1 MTSSTKLSDLTPDP
15 KNARRRTP
23 QSSHLIKE
31 SLKRYGAARS
41 VVIDENN
48 MLIAGHGTVEAAKE
62 LGIDK
67 VRVIETEGD
76 ELIAVKR
83 TNWSN
88 DQKTGANLADNRTS
102 DLSEWDGE
110 MLQQLGEETDL
121 SPWFSEDDINEIL
134 GVEEDDIADDE
145 SEQLS
150 ESFQIMIQCSTEEEQ
165 SASLETLINQG
176 FKCRALNT

>member
-1 MTSSTKLSDLTPDP
+1 MASSTKLSDLTPDP

-62 LGIDK
+62 LGIEK

-83 TNWSN
+83 TNWSD

-110 MLQQLGEETDL
+110 MLQQLSEETDL
-121 SPWFSEDDINEIL
+121 SPWFS
-134 GVEEDDIADDE
+134 EDDIADDE

-165 SASLETLINQG
+165 AASLETLINQG

>member
-76 ELIAVKR
+76 ELIAVKI
-83 TNWSN
+83 
-88 DQKTGANLADNRTS
+88 L
-102 DLSEWDGE
+102 LSSVLKEAK
-110 MLQQLGEETDL
+110 
-121 SPWFSEDDINEIL
+121 P
-134 GVEEDDIADDE
+134 
-145 SEQLS
+145 
-150 ESFQIMIQCSTEEEQ
+150 
-165 SASLETLINQG
+165 
-176 FKCRALNT
+176 

>member
-1 MTSSTKLSDLTPDP
+1 
-15 KNARRRTP
+15 
-23 QSSHLIKE
+23 
-31 SLKRYGAARS
+31 
-41 VVIDENN
+41 
-48 MLIAGHGTVEAAKE
+48 
-62 LGIDK
+62 
-67 VRVIETEGD
+67 
-76 ELIAVKR
+76 
-83 TNWSN
+83 
-88 DQKTGANLADNRTS
+88 
-102 DLSEWDGE
+102 